1 MYKKNIAVVFV
12 LIFVLGLFFQYDRTD
27 GFVRLITHKNQAV
40 AAFGEGKN
48 VHSDKENLPRET
60 FLVVYDSGDLQSLFL
75 RKSIENMLNEQ
86 KKSAVSVAAKDEI
99 DWSRPYSGIVIACSE
114 FNQIKAFARIWQY
127 LADGGNVAFMM
138 SLPDTN
144 VSGELGV
151 QTLGA
156 FKTSAGVKMR
166 SNFLFGADGFSTDTV
181 SYSTYAREVALN
193 DKAKLHMT
201 SYEGLP
207 LLWETAVGRGK
218 AIVYNGTRIAEKIN
232 RGLMAGMLSQ
242 LKQSYI
248 YPIIG
253 MKVIFIDDFPAPEPE
268 GNFEKIYNE
277 FHLSTAQ
284 FMRQIWWPDMLAFA
298 QKYDIKYTGLII
310 ESYNNRVEGP
320 FKPDAGRKAKDNLI
334 IYGRELLRQG
344 GELGVHGYNHQSL
357 APQGYAPEDLGYM
370 AWPSQAAMIEALT
383 ELKAYIA
390 DVYPDYEIRTYVP
403 PSNVLSPMGKA
414 AVQKAFPN
422 LKIFAS
428 LYNGAPEDRGYY
440 QDFRKNEDGT
450 YELPRVSSGFIPS
463 AAMTWENINVL
474 NDKGVFSHF
483 VHPDELFYEESED
496 LTWRQMHKGF
506 EKMLENLQKNYG
518 WLRACT
524 ASQGA
529 EYMDQYISFEY
540 RVVEAADSLTVYSW
554 GLRAEAYFIFKTERE
569 VGSAAGCQLTEIDD
583 GVYLVKIYDEKA
595 TIALKGGGAS

>member
-344 GELGVHGYNHQSL
+344 GNLVFMVITTSHWRRRAMRRRILVTWLG
-357 APQGYAPEDLGYM
+357 
-370 AWPSQAAMIEALT
+370 
-383 ELKAYIA
+383 
-390 DVYPDYEIRTYVP
+390 
-403 PSNVLSPMGKA
+403 
-414 AVQKAFPN
+414 
-422 LKIFAS
+422 
-428 LYNGAPEDRGYY
+428 
-440 QDFRKNEDGT
+440 
-450 YELPRVSSGFIPS
+450 RV
-463 AAMTWENINVL
+463 
-474 NDKGVFSHF
+474 
-483 VHPDELFYEESED
+483 
-496 LTWRQMHKGF
+496 RQ
-506 EKMLENLQKNYG
+506 
-518 WLRACT
+518 R
-524 ASQGA
+524 
-529 EYMDQYISFEY
+529 
-540 RVVEAADSLTVYSW
+540 
-554 GLRAEAYFIFKTERE
+554 
-569 VGSAAGCQLTEIDD
+569 
-583 GVYLVKIYDEKA
+583 
-595 TIALKGGGAS
+595 